1 MAERRG
7 PLGQFSPKTNCNQA
21 AEDVGG
27 GAGEPFPLNAFPE
40 FVASIT
46 LPRVLDRRKTGEKML
61 RGIPVSQ
68 GVSRSRVV
76 VLDRTRIDP
85 AKWGILE
92 SDLAGEEE
100 RLQSSLAETRRQILA
115 VQERLREAMG
125 AEEAQIFDAHLL
137 VLEDPMLLQE
147 TARFI
152 REDLVSAEYAFH
164 QASEKYA
171 EALGK
176 VDDSYLS
183 ERAADIR
190 DVTQR
195 VLSNLMGQPLCSVL
209 ADLTEPCIVAAH
221 DLTPS
226 DTATMDPA
234 MVLGFV
240 TEVGT
245 RTSHTAILAR
255 SLRIPAVL
263 GLGEAI
269 GELNTGQ
276 SVLLDG
282 FNGFVVIDPA
292 EQTLFEYGQLVD
304 RQTSIEESLEVI
316 HDDAAETKDGHRI
329 ILSANIERAA
339 DVEGV
344 LQCGATGVGLFRTEF
359 LFINRSDLPD
369 EEEQFAAYRQV
380 AESLAPDPVIIRT
393 LDLGGDKL
401 LSHVNVA
408 AEMNPFLGWRAIRLC
423 LEETDLFRTQLR
435 AILRASA
442 FGDLKIMYPMISGV
456 EELDA
461 ANVLLDECR
470 GQLRA
475 EGVAFAEALEIGV
488 MIETPSAAMIAD
500 SLAKRVKFFSI
511 GTNDLIQ
518 YALAVDRLNEKI
530 AHLYEPTHPGILRLI
545 KATVDAGKAH
555 GIWTGVCG
563 EMAGDL
569 AAVPLLLGLG
579 VGELSVTPSMV
590 PRVKMLIRSIEM
602 SQARELAE
610 FALGSES
617 PKQILARAEA
627 LAKAAV
633 PSFFE
638 VLTD

>member
-1 MAERRG
+1 V
-7 PLGQFSPKTNCNQA
+7 PTK
-21 AEDVGG
+21 
-27 GAGEPFPLNAFPE
+27 
-40 FVASIT
+40 
-46 LPRVLDRRKTGEKML
+46 RKTGEKML

-92 SDLAGEEE
+92 SDPAGEED
-100 RLQSSLAETRRQILA
+100 RLQASLMETRRQILA
-115 VQERLREAMG
+115 VQERLREALG
-125 AEEAQIFDAHLL
+125 AKEAQIFDAHLL
-137 VLEDPMLLQE
+137 VLEDPMLIE
-147 TARFI
+147 EATRFI
-152 REDLVSAEYAFH
+152 REDLVTAEFALH
-164 QASEKYA
+164 KASEKYA

-190 DVTQR
+190 DVAQR
-195 VLSNLMGQPLCSVL
+195 VLADLMDQALCTGL
-209 ADLTEPCIVAAH
+209 ADLTEPCVVVAH

-226 DTATMDPA
+226 DTAMMDPA
-234 MVLGFV
+234 MVLGFA
-240 TEVGT
+240 TEVGS

-269 GELNTGQ
+269 SELHTGE

-282 FNGFVVIDPA
+282 FNGFVVIDPS

-304 RQTSIEESLEVI
+304 RQTSIEKSLEVI
-316 HDDAAETKDGHRI
+316 HDDAAETRDGHRI

-339 DVEGV
+339 DVESV
-344 LQCGATGVGLFRTEF
+344 LQCGAIGVGLFRTEF
-359 LFINRSDLPD
+359 LFINRSDLPN
-369 EEEQFAAYRQV
+369 EEEQFAAYRKV
-380 AESLAPDPVIIRT
+380 TESLAPDPVIIRT

-408 AEMNPFLGWRAIRLC
+408 EEMNPFLGWRAIRLC
-423 LEETDLFRTQLR
+423 LQEKDLFRTQLR
-435 AILRASA
+435 AILRASV
-442 FGDLKIMYPMISGV
+442 FGNLKIMYPMISGV
-456 EELDA
+456 EELEA

-470 GQLRA
+470 EQLRD
-475 EGVAFAEALEIGV
+475 EGVAFAEDVEIGV

-500 SLAKRVKFFSI
+500 SLARRVKFFSI

-545 KATVDAGKAH
+545 KATVDAGQAH
-555 GIWTGVCG
+555 GIWTGICG

-579 VGELSVTPSMV
+579 VSELSVTPSMV
-590 PRVKMLIRSIEM
+590 PRVKMLICSIEM
-602 SQARELAE
+602 SEARKLAE
-610 FALGSES
+610 FALDSDS
-617 PKQILARAEA
+617 PKEILARAEV

-638 VLTD
+638 GAA

>member
-1 MAERRG
+1 M
-7 PLGQFSPKTNCNQA
+7 PTK
-21 AEDVGG
+21 
-27 GAGEPFPLNAFPE
+27 
-40 FVASIT
+40 
-46 LPRVLDRRKTGEKML
+46 RKTGEKML

-92 SDLAGEEE
+92 SDPAGEED
-100 RLQSSLAETRRQILA
+100 RLQASLVETRRQILA

-125 AEEAQIFDAHLL
+125 AKEAQIFDAHLL
-137 VLEDPMLLQE
+137 VLEDPMLIE
-147 TARFI
+147 EATRFI
-152 REDLVSAEYAFH
+152 REDLVTAEFAFH
-164 QASEKYA
+164 EASEKYA

-190 DVTQR
+190 DVAQR
-195 VLSNLMGQPLCSVL
+195 VLADLMGQALCTGL
-209 ADLTEPCIVAAH
+209 ADLTEPCVVVAH

-226 DTATMDPA
+226 DTAMMDPA

-240 TEVGT
+240 TEVGS

-269 GELNTGQ
+269 SELHTGE

-282 FNGFVVIDPA
+282 FNGFVVIDPS

-316 HDDAAETKDGHRI
+316 HDDAAETRDGHRI

-339 DVEGV
+339 DVESV
-344 LQCGATGVGLFRTEF
+344 LQCGAIGVGLFRTEF
-359 LFINRSDLPD
+359 LFINRSDLPG

-380 AESLAPDPVIIRT
+380 TESLAPDPVIIRT

-408 AEMNPFLGWRAIRLC
+408 EEMNPFLGWRAIRLC
-423 LEETDLFRTQLR
+423 LQEKDLFRTQLR
-435 AILRASA
+435 AILRASV
-442 FGDLKIMYPMISGV
+442 FGNLKIMYPMISGV
-456 EELDA
+456 EELEA

-470 GQLRA
+470 EQLRD
-475 EGVAFAEALEIGV
+475 EGVAFAEDVEIGV

-500 SLAKRVKFFSI
+500 SLARRVKFFSI

-545 KATVDAGKAH
+545 KATVDAGQAH
-555 GIWTGVCG
+555 GIWTGICG

-579 VGELSVTPSMV
+579 VSELSVTPSMV

-602 SQARELAE
+602 SEARKLAE
-610 FALGSES
+610 FALDSDS
-617 PKQILARAEA
+617 PKEILARAEA

-638 VLTD
+638 GAA

>member
-1 MAERRG
+1 M
-7 PLGQFSPKTNCNQA
+7 PTK
-21 AEDVGG
+21 
-27 GAGEPFPLNAFPE
+27 
-40 FVASIT
+40 
-46 LPRVLDRRKTGEKML
+46 RKTGEKML

-92 SDLAGEEE
+92 SDQAGEED
-100 RLQSSLAETRRQILA
+100 RLQTSLVETRRQILA

-125 AEEAQIFDAHLL
+125 ADEAQIFDAHLL

-147 TARFI
+147 TAQFI
-152 REDLVSAEYAFH
+152 REDLVTAEFAFH

-171 EALGK
+171 DALAK

-195 VLSNLMGQPLCSVL
+195 VLANLMGQPQCTAL
-209 ADLTEPCIVAAH
+209 ADLTEPCIVVAH

-240 TEVGT
+240 TEVGS

-255 SLRIPAVL
+255 SMRIPAVL

-269 GELNTGQ
+269 GELHTGE

-282 FNGFVVIDPA
+282 FNGFVVIDPS

-329 ILSANIERAA
+329 VLSANIERAA

-369 EEEQFAAYRQV
+369 EEEQFAAYRKV
-380 AESLAPDPVIIRT
+380 TESLAPDPVIIRT

-408 AEMNPFLGWRAIRLC
+408 EEMNPFLGWRAIRLC
-423 LEETDLFRTQLR
+423 LQEKDLFRTQLR
-435 AILRASA
+435 AILRASV
-442 FGDLKIMYPMISGV
+442 FGNLKIMYPMISGV
-456 EELDA
+456 EELEA

-470 GQLRA
+470 EQLRD
-475 EGVAFAEALEIGV
+475 EGVAFAEDVEIGV

-500 SLAKRVKFFSI
+500 SLARRVKFFSI

-545 KATVDAGKAH
+545 KATVDAGQAH
-555 GIWTGVCG
+555 GIWTGICG

-579 VGELSVTPSMV
+579 VSELSVTPSMV

-602 SQARELAE
+602 SEARKLAE
-610 FALGSES
+610 FALDSDS
-617 PKQILARAEA
+617 PKEILSRAEA

-638 VLTD
+638 GAA

>member
-1 MAERRG
+1 
-7 PLGQFSPKTNCNQA
+7 
-21 AEDVGG
+21 
-27 GAGEPFPLNAFPE
+27 
-40 FVASIT
+40 
-46 LPRVLDRRKTGEKML
+46 ML

-92 SDLAGEEE
+92 SDPAGEQD
-100 RLQSSLAETRRQILA
+100 RLQASLMETRRQILA
-115 VQERLREAMG
+115 VQERLREALG
-125 AEEAQIFDAHLL
+125 AKEAQIFDAHLL
-137 VLEDPMLLQE
+137 VLEDPMLIE
-147 TARFI
+147 EATRFI
-152 REDLVSAEYAFH
+152 REDLVTAEFALH
-164 QASEKYA
+164 KASEKYA

-190 DVTQR
+190 DVAQR
-195 VLSNLMGQPLCSVL
+195 VLADLMDQALCTGL
-209 ADLTEPCIVAAH
+209 ADLTEPCVVVAH

-226 DTATMDPA
+226 DTAMMDPA
-234 MVLGFV
+234 MVLGFA
-240 TEVGT
+240 TEVGS

-269 GELNTGQ
+269 SELHTGE

-282 FNGFVVIDPA
+282 FNGFVVIDPS

-304 RQTSIEESLEVI
+304 RQTSIEKSLEVI
-316 HDDAAETKDGHRI
+316 HDDAAETRDGHRI

-339 DVEGV
+339 DVESV
-344 LQCGATGVGLFRTEF
+344 LQCGAIGVGLFRTEF
-359 LFINRSDLPD
+359 LFINRSDLPN
-369 EEEQFAAYRQV
+369 EEEQFAAYRKV
-380 AESLAPDPVIIRT
+380 TESLAPDPVIIRT

-408 AEMNPFLGWRAIRLC
+408 EEMNPFLGWRAIRLC
-423 LEETDLFRTQLR
+423 LQEKDLFRTQLR
-435 AILRASA
+435 AILRASV
-442 FGDLKIMYPMISGV
+442 FGNLKIMYPMISGV
-456 EELDA
+456 EELEA

-470 GQLRA
+470 EQLRD
-475 EGVAFAEALEIGV
+475 EGVAFAEDVEIGV

-500 SLAKRVKFFSI
+500 SLARRVKFFSI

-545 KATVDAGKAH
+545 KATVDAGQAH
-555 GIWTGVCG
+555 GIWTGICG

-579 VGELSVTPSMV
+579 VSELSVTPSMV
-590 PRVKMLIRSIEM
+590 PRVKMLICSIEM
-602 SQARELAE
+602 SEARKLAE
-610 FALGSES
+610 FALDSDS
-617 PKQILARAEA
+617 PKEILARAEA

-638 VLTD
+638 GAA

>member
-1 MAERRG
+1 M
-7 PLGQFSPKTNCNQA
+7 PTK
-21 AEDVGG
+21 
-27 GAGEPFPLNAFPE
+27 
-40 FVASIT
+40 
-46 LPRVLDRRKTGEKML
+46 RKTGEKML

-92 SDLAGEEE
+92 SDQAGEED
-100 RLQSSLAETRRQILA
+100 RLQTSLVETRRQILA

-125 AEEAQIFDAHLL
+125 ADEAQIFDAHLL

-147 TARFI
+147 TAQFI
-152 REDLVSAEYAFH
+152 REDLVTAEFAFH

-171 EALGK
+171 DALAK

-195 VLSNLMGQPLCSVL
+195 VLANLMGQPQCTAL
-209 ADLTEPCIVAAH
+209 ADLTEPCIVVAH

-240 TEVGT
+240 TEVGS

-255 SLRIPAVL
+255 SMRIPAVL
-263 GLGEAI
+263 GLSEAI
-269 GELNTGQ
+269 GELHTGE

-282 FNGFVVIDPA
+282 FNGFVVIDPS

-316 HDDAAETKDGHRI
+316 HDDAAETRDGHRI
-329 ILSANIERAA
+329 VLSANIERAA

-369 EEEQFAAYRQV
+369 EEEQFVAYRKV
-380 AESLAPDPVIIRT
+380 TESLAPDPVIIRT

-408 AEMNPFLGWRAIRLC
+408 EEMNPFLGWRAIRLC
-423 LEETDLFRTQLR
+423 LQEKDLFRTQLR
-435 AILRASA
+435 AILRASV
-442 FGDLKIMYPMISGV
+442 FGNLKIMYPMISGV
-456 EELDA
+456 EELEA

-470 GQLRA
+470 EQLRD
-475 EGVAFAEALEIGV
+475 EGVAFAEDVEIGV

-500 SLAKRVKFFSI
+500 SLARRVKFFSI

-545 KATVDAGKAH
+545 KATVDAGQAH
-555 GIWTGVCG
+555 GIWTGICG

-579 VGELSVTPSMV
+579 VSELSVTPSMV
-590 PRVKMLIRSIEM
+590 PRVKMLICSIEM
-602 SQARELAE
+602 SEARKLAE
-610 FALGSES
+610 FALDSDS
-617 PKQILARAEA
+617 PKEILARAEA

-638 VLTD
+638 GAA

>member
-1 MAERRG
+1 MA
-7 PLGQFSPKTNCNQA
+7 QFSLKTNLNQA
-21 AEDVGG
+21 AED
-27 GAGEPFPLNAFPE
+27 ASEPFPLNAFPE
-40 FVASIT
+40 FGASIT

-61 RGIPVSQ
+61 QGIPVSQ
-68 GVSRSRVV
+68 GVSRSQVV

-85 AKWGILE
+85 AKSGILE
-92 SDLAGEEE
+92 SELAGEED
-100 RLQSSLAETRRQILA
+100 RLQASLAETRQQILA
-115 VQERLREAMG
+115 MQERLREAMG
-125 AEEAQIFDAHLL
+125 AEEAQIFEAHLL
-137 VLEDPMLLQE
+137 VLEDPMLLKEVSQ
-147 TARFI
+147 FI
-152 REDLVSAEYAFH
+152 RENLVTAEFAFH
-164 QASEKYA
+164 EASEKYA

-176 VDDSYLS
+176 VDDAYLS

-195 VLSNLMGQPLCSVL
+195 VLANLMSQPLCAGL
-209 ADLTEPCIVAAH
+209 ADLTEPCIVVAH

-226 DTATMDPA
+226 DTAMLDPTK
-234 MVLGFV
+234 VLGFI
-240 TEVGT
+240 TEVGS

-269 GELNTGQ
+269 SELHTGQ

-282 FNGFVVIDPA
+282 FNGFVVIDPSK
-292 EQTLFEYGQLVD
+292 QMLFEYGQLVE

-316 HDDAAETKDGHRI
+316 HDDAAETRDGHRI
-329 ILSANIERAA
+329 ILSSNIERAA
-339 DVEGV
+339 DVESV
-344 LQCGATGVGLFRTEF
+344 LQSGATGVGLFRTEF
-359 LFINRSDLPD
+359 LFINRSDLPS
-369 EEEQFAAYRQV
+369 EEEQFAAYRHV

-423 LEETDLFRTQLR
+423 LEEKDLFRTQLR

-442 FGDLKIMYPMISGV
+442 FGDLKIMYPMVSGV
-456 EELDA
+456 EELEA
-461 ANVLLDECR
+461 ANELLDECR
-470 GQLRA
+470 EQLRA
-475 EGVAFAEALEIGV
+475 EDVAFADAVEIGV

-500 SLAKRVKFFSI
+500 SLAKRVQFFSI

-518 YALAVDRLNEKI
+518 YTLAVDRLNEKI

-545 KATVDAGKAH
+545 KATVDAGQAH

-563 EMAGDL
+563 EMAGDV

-579 VGELSVTPSMV
+579 VTELSVTPSMV

-602 SQARELAE
+602 SQMRELAE
-610 FALGSES
+610 FALNSDS
-617 PKQILARAEA
+617 PKEILARAEA

-638 VLTD
+638 G

>member
-1 MAERRG
+1 M
-7 PLGQFSPKTNCNQA
+7 PTK
-21 AEDVGG
+21 
-27 GAGEPFPLNAFPE
+27 
-40 FVASIT
+40 
-46 LPRVLDRRKTGEKML
+46 RKTGEKML
-61 RGIPVSQ
+61 RGIPVSK

-76 VLDRTRIDP
+76 VLDRTRINP
-85 AKWGILE
+85 AKLGILE
-92 SDLAGEEE
+92 SDPAGEED
-100 RLQSSLAETRRQILA
+100 RLQASLVQTRRQILA
-115 VQERLREAMG
+115 VQERLREALG
-125 AEEAQIFDAHLL
+125 AKDAQIFDAHLL
-137 VLEDPMLLQE
+137 VLEDPMLIEQTTRL
-147 TARFI
+147 I
-152 REDLVSAEYAFH
+152 REDLVTAEFAFH
-164 QASEKYA
+164 EASEKYA
-171 EALGK
+171 KALGK

-190 DVTQR
+190 DVAQR
-195 VLSNLMGQPLCSVL
+195 VLANLMGQALCTGL
-209 ADLTEPCIVAAH
+209 ADLTEPCVVVAH

-226 DTATMDPA
+226 DTAMMDPA
-234 MVLGFV
+234 MVLGFA
-240 TEVGT
+240 TEVGS

-269 GELNTGQ
+269 SELHTGE

-282 FNGFVVIDPA
+282 FNGFVVIDPS

-316 HDDAAETKDGHRI
+316 HDDTAETRDGHRI
-329 ILSANIERAA
+329 TLSANIERAA
-339 DVEGV
+339 DVESV
-344 LQCGATGVGLFRTEF
+344 LKCGAIGVGLFRTEF

-369 EEEQFAAYRQV
+369 EEEQFAAYRKV
-380 AESLAPDPVIIRT
+380 TESLAPDPVIIRT

-408 AEMNPFLGWRAIRLC
+408 EEMNPFLGWRAIRLC
-423 LEETDLFRTQLR
+423 LQEKDLFRTQLR
-435 AILRASA
+435 AILRASV
-442 FGDLKIMYPMISGV
+442 FGNLKIMYPMISGV
-456 EELDA
+456 EELEA

-470 GQLRA
+470 EQLRDD
-475 EGVAFAEALEIGV
+475 GVAFAEDVEIGV

-500 SLAKRVKFFSI
+500 SLARRVKFFSI

-545 KATVDAGKAH
+545 KATVDAGQAH
-555 GIWTGVCG
+555 GIWTGICG

-569 AAVPLLLGLG
+569 AVVPLLLGLG
-579 VGELSVTPSMV
+579 VSELSVTPSMV
-590 PRVKMLIRSIEM
+590 PRVKMLIRSVEM
-602 SQARELAE
+602 SEARKLAE
-610 FALGSES
+610 YALDSDS
-617 PKQILARAEA
+617 PKEILSRAEA

-638 VLTD
+638 GAA

>member
-1 MAERRG
+1 M
-7 PLGQFSPKTNCNQA
+7 PTK
-21 AEDVGG
+21 
-27 GAGEPFPLNAFPE
+27 
-40 FVASIT
+40 
-46 LPRVLDRRKTGEKML
+46 RKTGEKML

-92 SDLAGEEE
+92 SDPAGEED
-100 RLQSSLAETRRQILA
+100 RLQASLVETRRQILA

-125 AEEAQIFDAHLL
+125 AKEAQIFDAHLL
-137 VLEDPMLLQE
+137 VLEDPMLIE
-147 TARFI
+147 EATRFI
-152 REDLVSAEYAFH
+152 REDLVTAEFAFH
-164 QASEKYA
+164 EASEKYA

-190 DVTQR
+190 DVAQR
-195 VLSNLMGQPLCSVL
+195 VLADLMGQALCTGL
-209 ADLTEPCIVAAH
+209 ADLTEPCVVVAH

-226 DTATMDPA
+226 DTAMMDPA
-234 MVLGFV
+234 IVLGFV
-240 TEVGT
+240 TEVGS
-245 RTSHTAILAR
+245 RTSHMAILAR

-269 GELNTGQ
+269 SELHNGE

-304 RQTSIEESLEVI
+304 RQSSIEESLEVI
-316 HDDAAETKDGHRI
+316 HDDAAETRDGHRI

-359 LFINRSDLPD
+359 LFINRSDLPG
-369 EEEQFAAYRQV
+369 EEEQFAAYRKV
-380 AESLAPDPVIIRT
+380 TESLAPDPVIIRT

-408 AEMNPFLGWRAIRLC
+408 EEMNPFLGWRAIRLC
-423 LEETDLFRTQLR
+423 LEEKDLFRTQLR
-435 AILRASA
+435 AILRASV
-442 FGDLKIMYPMISGV
+442 FGNLKIMYPMISGV
-456 EELDA
+456 EELEA

-470 GQLRA
+470 EQLRD
-475 EGVAFAEALEIGV
+475 EGVAFAEDVEIGV

-500 SLAKRVKFFSI
+500 RLARRVKFFSI

-518 YALAVDRLNEKI
+518 YTLAVDRLNEKI
-530 AHLYEPTHPGILRLI
+530 AHLYEPTHPSILRLI
-545 KATVDAGKAH
+545 KAPVDAGQAH
-555 GIWTGVCG
+555 GIWTGICG

-579 VGELSVTPSMV
+579 VSELSVTPSMV

-602 SQARELAE
+602 SEARKLAE
-610 FALGSES
+610 FALDSDS
-617 PKQILARAEA
+617 PKEILARAEA

-638 VLTD
+638 GAA

>member
-1 MAERRG
+1 M
-7 PLGQFSPKTNCNQA
+7 PTK
-21 AEDVGG
+21 
-27 GAGEPFPLNAFPE
+27 
-40 FVASIT
+40 
-46 LPRVLDRRKTGEKML
+46 RKTGEKML

-92 SDLAGEEE
+92 SDQAGEED
-100 RLQSSLAETRRQILA
+100 RLQTSLVETRRQILA

-125 AEEAQIFDAHLL
+125 AKEAQIFDAHLL

-152 REDLVSAEYAFH
+152 REDLVTAEFAFH

-171 EALGK
+171 DALAK

-195 VLSNLMGQPLCSVL
+195 VLANLMGQPQCTAL
-209 ADLTEPCIVAAH
+209 ADLTEPCIVVAH

-240 TEVGT
+240 TEIGS

-255 SLRIPAVL
+255 SMRIPAVL

-269 GELNTGQ
+269 GELHTGE

-282 FNGFVVIDPA
+282 FNGFVVIDPS
-292 EQTLFEYGQLVD
+292 EQTLFKYGQLVD

-329 ILSANIERAA
+329 VLSANIERAA

-401 LSHVNVA
+401 VSHINVA
-408 AEMNPFLGWRAIRLC
+408 AETNPFLGWRAIRLC

-442 FGDLKIMYPMISGV
+442 FGNLKIMYPMISGV
-456 EELDA
+456 EELEA
-461 ANVLLDECR
+461 ANALLDECR
-470 GQLRA
+470 EQLRA
-475 EGVAFAEALEIGV
+475 EGVAFGDDVEVGV
-488 MIETPSAAMIAD
+488 MIEIPSAALIAD
-500 SLAKRVKFFSI
+500 SLAKRVKFLSI

-545 KATVDAGKAH
+545 KMTVDAGLAH
-555 GIWTGVCG
+555 GIWTGICG

-569 AAVPLLLGLG
+569 TAVPLLLGLG
-579 VGELSVTPSMV
+579 VTELSVTPSMV

-602 SQARELAE
+602 SAARELAE
-610 FALGSES
+610 FALGSDS
-617 PKQILARAEA
+617 PKEIFTRAEA
-627 LAKAAV
+627 LAKSAV
-633 PSFFE
+633 PEFF
-638 VLTD
+638 

>member
-1 MAERRG
+1 M
-7 PLGQFSPKTNCNQA
+7 PTK
-21 AEDVGG
+21 
-27 GAGEPFPLNAFPE
+27 
-40 FVASIT
+40 
-46 LPRVLDRRKTGEKML
+46 RKTGEKML

-92 SDLAGEEE
+92 SDPAGEQD
-100 RLQSSLAETRRQILA
+100 RLQASLMETRRQILA
-115 VQERLREAMG
+115 VQERLREALG
-125 AEEAQIFDAHLL
+125 AKEAQIFDAHLL
-137 VLEDPMLLQE
+137 VLEDPMLIE
-147 TARFI
+147 EATRFI
-152 REDLVSAEYAFH
+152 REDLVTAEFALH
-164 QASEKYA
+164 KASEKYA

-190 DVTQR
+190 DVAQR
-195 VLSNLMGQPLCSVL
+195 VLADLMDQALCTGL
-209 ADLTEPCIVAAH
+209 ADLTEPCVVVAH

-226 DTATMDPA
+226 DTAMMDPA
-234 MVLGFV
+234 MVLGFA
-240 TEVGT
+240 TEVGS

-269 GELNTGQ
+269 SELHTGE

-282 FNGFVVIDPA
+282 FNGFVVIDPS

-304 RQTSIEESLEVI
+304 RQTSIEKSLEVI
-316 HDDAAETKDGHRI
+316 HDDAAETRDGHRI

-339 DVEGV
+339 DVESV
-344 LQCGATGVGLFRTEF
+344 LQCGAIGVGLFRTEF
-359 LFINRSDLPD
+359 LFINRSDLPN
-369 EEEQFAAYRQV
+369 EEEQFAAYRKV
-380 AESLAPDPVIIRT
+380 TESLAPDPVIIRT

-408 AEMNPFLGWRAIRLC
+408 EEMNPFLGWRAIRLC
-423 LEETDLFRTQLR
+423 LQEKDLFRTQLR
-435 AILRASA
+435 AILRASV
-442 FGDLKIMYPMISGV
+442 FGNLKIMYPMISGV

-470 GQLRA
+470 EQLRD
-475 EGVAFAEALEIGV
+475 EGVAFAEDVEIGV

-500 SLAKRVKFFSI
+500 SLARRVKFFSI

-545 KATVDAGKAH
+545 KATVDAGQAH
-555 GIWTGVCG
+555 GIWTGICG

-579 VGELSVTPSMV
+579 VSELSVTPSMV
-590 PRVKMLIRSIEM
+590 PRVKMLICSIEM
-602 SQARELAE
+602 SEARKLAE
-610 FALGSES
+610 FALDSDS
-617 PKQILARAEA
+617 PKEILARAEV

-638 VLTD
+638 GAA

>member
-1 MAERRG
+1 V
-7 PLGQFSPKTNCNQA
+7 PTK
-21 AEDVGG
+21 
-27 GAGEPFPLNAFPE
+27 
-40 FVASIT
+40 
-46 LPRVLDRRKTGEKML
+46 RKTGEKML

-92 SDLAGEEE
+92 SDQAGEED
-100 RLQSSLAETRRQILA
+100 RLQTSLVETRRQILA

-125 AEEAQIFDAHLL
+125 AKEAQIFDAHLL

-152 REDLVSAEYAFH
+152 REDLVTAEFAFH

-171 EALGK
+171 DALAK

-195 VLSNLMGQPLCSVL
+195 VLANLMGQPQCTAL
-209 ADLTEPCIVAAH
+209 ADLTEPCIVVAH

-240 TEVGT
+240 TEVGS

-255 SLRIPAVL
+255 SMRIPAVL

-269 GELNTGQ
+269 GELHTGE

-282 FNGFVVIDPA
+282 FNGFVVIDPS
-292 EQTLFEYGQLVD
+292 EQTLFKYGQLVD

-329 ILSANIERAA
+329 VLSANIERAA

-401 LSHVNVA
+401 VSHINVA
-408 AEMNPFLGWRAIRLC
+408 AETNPFLGWRAIRLC

-442 FGDLKIMYPMISGV
+442 FGNLKIMYPMISGV
-456 EELDA
+456 EELEA
-461 ANVLLDECR
+461 ANALLDECR
-470 GQLRA
+470 EQLRA
-475 EGVAFAEALEIGV
+475 EGVAFGDDVEVGV
-488 MIETPSAAMIAD
+488 MIEIPSAALIAD
-500 SLAKRVKFFSI
+500 SLAKRVKFLSI

-545 KATVDAGKAH
+545 KMTVDAGLAH
-555 GIWTGVCG
+555 GIWTGICG

-569 AAVPLLLGLG
+569 TAVPLLLGLG
-579 VGELSVTPSMV
+579 VTELSVTPSMV

-602 SQARELAE
+602 SAARELAE
-610 FALGSES
+610 FALGSDS
-617 PKQILARAEA
+617 PKEIFTRAEA
-627 LAKAAV
+627 LAKSAV
-633 PSFFE
+633 PDFF
-638 VLTD
+638 

>member
-1 MAERRG
+1 M
-7 PLGQFSPKTNCNQA
+7 PTK
-21 AEDVGG
+21 
-27 GAGEPFPLNAFPE
+27 
-40 FVASIT
+40 
-46 LPRVLDRRKTGEKML
+46 RKTGEKML

-92 SDLAGEEE
+92 SDPAGEED
-100 RLQSSLAETRRQILA
+100 RLQASLVETRRQILA

-125 AEEAQIFDAHLL
+125 AKEAQIFDAHLL
-137 VLEDPMLLQE
+137 VLEDPMLIE
-147 TARFI
+147 EATRFI
-152 REDLVSAEYAFH
+152 REDLVTAEFAFH
-164 QASEKYA
+164 EASEKYA

-190 DVTQR
+190 DVAQR
-195 VLSNLMGQPLCSVL
+195 VLADLMGQALCTGL
-209 ADLTEPCIVAAH
+209 ADLTEPCVVVAH

-226 DTATMDPA
+226 DTAMMDPA
-234 MVLGFV
+234 IVLGFV
-240 TEVGT
+240 TEVGS
-245 RTSHTAILAR
+245 RTSHMAILAR

-269 GELNTGQ
+269 SELHNGE

-282 FNGFVVIDPA
+282 FNGFVVIDPS

-304 RQTSIEESLEVI
+304 RHTSIEESLEVI
-316 HDDAAETKDGHRI
+316 HDDAAETRDGHRI

-359 LFINRSDLPD
+359 LFINRSDLPG
-369 EEEQFAAYRQV
+369 EEEQFAAYRKV
-380 AESLAPDPVIIRT
+380 TESLAPDPVIIRT

-408 AEMNPFLGWRAIRLC
+408 EEMNPFLGWRAIRLC
-423 LEETDLFRTQLR
+423 LEEKDLFRTQLR
-435 AILRASA
+435 AILRASV
-442 FGDLKIMYPMISGV
+442 FGNLKIMYPMISGV
-456 EELDA
+456 EELEA

-470 GQLRA
+470 EQLRD
-475 EGVAFAEALEIGV
+475 EGVAFAEDVEIGV

-500 SLAKRVKFFSI
+500 RLARRVKFFSI

-518 YALAVDRLNEKI
+518 YTLAVDRLNEKI
-530 AHLYEPTHPGILRLI
+530 AHLYEPTHPSILRLI
-545 KATVDAGKAH
+545 KATVDAGQAH
-555 GIWTGVCG
+555 GIWTGICG

-579 VGELSVTPSMV
+579 VSELSVTPSMV

-602 SQARELAE
+602 SEARKLAE
-610 FALGSES
+610 FALDSDS
-617 PKQILARAEA
+617 PKEILARAEA

-638 VLTD
+638 GAA

>member
-1 MAERRG
+1 M
-7 PLGQFSPKTNCNQA
+7 PTK
-21 AEDVGG
+21 
-27 GAGEPFPLNAFPE
+27 
-40 FVASIT
+40 
-46 LPRVLDRRKTGEKML
+46 RKTGEKML

-92 SDLAGEEE
+92 SDPAGEQD
-100 RLQSSLAETRRQILA
+100 RLQASLMETRRQILA
-115 VQERLREAMG
+115 VQERLREALG
-125 AEEAQIFDAHLL
+125 AKEAQIFDAHLL
-137 VLEDPMLLQE
+137 VLEDPMLIE
-147 TARFI
+147 EATRFI
-152 REDLVSAEYAFH
+152 REDLVTAEFALH
-164 QASEKYA
+164 KASEKYA

-190 DVTQR
+190 DVAQR
-195 VLSNLMGQPLCSVL
+195 VLADLMDQALCTGL
-209 ADLTEPCIVAAH
+209 ADLTEPCVVVAH

-226 DTATMDPA
+226 DTAMMDPA
-234 MVLGFV
+234 MVLGFA
-240 TEVGT
+240 TEVGS

-269 GELNTGQ
+269 SELHTGE

-282 FNGFVVIDPA
+282 FNGFVVIDPS

-304 RQTSIEESLEVI
+304 RQTSIEKSLEVI
-316 HDDAAETKDGHRI
+316 HDDAAETRDGHRI

-339 DVEGV
+339 DVESV
-344 LQCGATGVGLFRTEF
+344 LQCGAIGVGLFRTEF
-359 LFINRSDLPD
+359 LFINRSDLPN
-369 EEEQFAAYRQV
+369 EEEQFAAYRKV
-380 AESLAPDPVIIRT
+380 TESLAPDPVIIRT

-408 AEMNPFLGWRAIRLC
+408 EEMNPFLGWRAIRLC
-423 LEETDLFRTQLR
+423 LQEKDLFRTQLR
-435 AILRASA
+435 AILRASV
-442 FGDLKIMYPMISGV
+442 FGNLKIMYPMISGV
-456 EELDA
+456 EELEA

-470 GQLRA
+470 EQLRD
-475 EGVAFAEALEIGV
+475 EGVAFAEDVEIGV

-500 SLAKRVKFFSI
+500 SLARRVKFFSI

-545 KATVDAGKAH
+545 KATVDAGQAH
-555 GIWTGVCG
+555 GIWTGICG

-579 VGELSVTPSMV
+579 VSELSVTPSMV
-590 PRVKMLIRSIEM
+590 PRVKMLICSIEM
-602 SQARELAE
+602 SEARKLAE
-610 FALGSES
+610 FALYSDS
-617 PKQILARAEA
+617 PKEILARAEV

-638 VLTD
+638 GAA

>member
-1 MAERRG
+1 M
-7 PLGQFSPKTNCNQA
+7 PTK
-21 AEDVGG
+21 
-27 GAGEPFPLNAFPE
+27 
-40 FVASIT
+40 
-46 LPRVLDRRKTGEKML
+46 RKTGEKML

-92 SDLAGEEE
+92 SDPAGEED
-100 RLQSSLAETRRQILA
+100 RLQASLVQTRRQILA
-115 VQERLREAMG
+115 VQERLREALG
-125 AEEAQIFDAHLL
+125 AKEAQIFDAHLL
-137 VLEDPMLLQE
+137 VLEDPMLIEEATRL
-147 TARFI
+147 I
-152 REDLVSAEYAFH
+152 REDLVTAEFALH
-164 QASEKYA
+164 EASEKYA

-190 DVTQR
+190 DVAQR
-195 VLSNLMGQPLCSVL
+195 VLADLMGQALCTGL
-209 ADLTEPCIVAAH
+209 ADLTEPCVVVAH

-226 DTATMDPA
+226 DTAMMDPA
-234 MVLGFV
+234 MVLGFA
-240 TEVGT
+240 TEVGS

-255 SLRIPAVL
+255 SLRIPAVR

-269 GELNTGQ
+269 SELHTGE

-282 FNGFVVIDPA
+282 FNGFVVIDPS

-316 HDDAAETKDGHRI
+316 HDDAAETRDGHRI

-339 DVEGV
+339 DVESV
-344 LQCGATGVGLFRTEF
+344 LQCGAIGVGLFRTEF

-369 EEEQFAAYRQV
+369 EEEQFAAYRKV
-380 AESLAPDPVIIRT
+380 TESLAPDPVIIRT

-408 AEMNPFLGWRAIRLC
+408 EEMNPFLGWRAIRLC
-423 LEETDLFRTQLR
+423 LQEKDLFRTQLR
-435 AILRASA
+435 AILRASV
-442 FGDLKIMYPMISGV
+442 FGNLKIMYPMISGV
-456 EELDA
+456 EELEA

-470 GQLRA
+470 EQLRD
-475 EGVAFAEALEIGV
+475 EGVAFAEDVEIGV

-500 SLAKRVKFFSI
+500 SLARRVKFFSI
-511 GTNDLIQ
+511 GTYDLIQ

-545 KATVDAGKAH
+545 KATVDAGQAH
-555 GIWTGVCG
+555 GIWTGICG

-579 VGELSVTPSMV
+579 VSELSVTPSMV

-602 SQARELAE
+602 SEARKLAE
-610 FALGSES
+610 FALDSDS
-617 PKQILARAEA
+617 PKEILARAEA

-638 VLTD
+638 GAA

>member
-1 MAERRG
+1 M
-7 PLGQFSPKTNCNQA
+7 PTK
-21 AEDVGG
+21 
-27 GAGEPFPLNAFPE
+27 
-40 FVASIT
+40 
-46 LPRVLDRRKTGEKML
+46 RKTGEKML

-92 SDLAGEEE
+92 SDPAGEED
-100 RLQSSLAETRRQILA
+100 RLQASLVQTRRQILA
-115 VQERLREAMG
+115 VQERLREALG
-125 AEEAQIFDAHLL
+125 AKEAQIFDAHLL
-137 VLEDPMLLQE
+137 VLEDPMLIEEATRL
-147 TARFI
+147 I
-152 REDLVSAEYAFH
+152 REDLVTAEFALH
-164 QASEKYA
+164 EASEKYA

-190 DVTQR
+190 DVAQR
-195 VLSNLMGQPLCSVL
+195 VLADLMGQALCTGL
-209 ADLTEPCIVAAH
+209 ADLTEPCVVVAH

-226 DTATMDPA
+226 DTAMMDPA
-234 MVLGFV
+234 MVLGFA
-240 TEVGT
+240 TEVGS

-269 GELNTGQ
+269 SELHTGE

-282 FNGFVVIDPA
+282 FNGFVVIDPS

-316 HDDAAETKDGHRI
+316 HDDAAETRDGHRI

-339 DVEGV
+339 DVESV
-344 LQCGATGVGLFRTEF
+344 LQCGAIGVGLFRTEF

-369 EEEQFAAYRQV
+369 EEEQFVAYRKV
-380 AESLAPDPVIIRT
+380 TESLAPDPVIIRT

-408 AEMNPFLGWRAIRLC
+408 EEMNPFLGWRAIRLC
-423 LEETDLFRTQLR
+423 LQEKDLFRTQLR
-435 AILRASA
+435 AILRASV
-442 FGDLKIMYPMISGV
+442 FGNLKIMYPMISGV
-456 EELDA
+456 EELEA

-470 GQLRA
+470 EQLRD
-475 EGVAFAEALEIGV
+475 EGVAFAEDVEIGV

-500 SLAKRVKFFSI
+500 SLARRVKFFSI

-545 KATVDAGKAH
+545 KATVDAGQAH
-555 GIWTGVCG
+555 GIWTGICG

-579 VGELSVTPSMV
+579 VSELSVTPSMV

-602 SQARELAE
+602 SEARKLAE
-610 FALGSES
+610 FALDSDS
-617 PKQILARAEA
+617 PKEILARAEA

-638 VLTD
+638 GAA

>member
-1 MAERRG
+1 M
-7 PLGQFSPKTNCNQA
+7 PTK
-21 AEDVGG
+21 
-27 GAGEPFPLNAFPE
+27 
-40 FVASIT
+40 
-46 LPRVLDRRKTGEKML
+46 RKTGEKML

-92 SDLAGEEE
+92 SDPAGEED
-100 RLQSSLAETRRQILA
+100 RLQASLVETRRQILA

-125 AEEAQIFDAHLL
+125 AKEAQIFDAHLL
-137 VLEDPMLLQE
+137 VLEDPMLIE
-147 TARFI
+147 EATRFI
-152 REDLVSAEYAFH
+152 REDLVTAEFAFH
-164 QASEKYA
+164 EASEKYA
-171 EALGK
+171 KALGK

-190 DVTQR
+190 DVAQR
-195 VLSNLMGQPLCSVL
+195 VLADLMGQALCTGL
-209 ADLTEPCIVAAH
+209 ADLTEPCVVVAH

-226 DTATMDPA
+226 DTAMMDPA
-234 MVLGFV
+234 IVLGFV
-240 TEVGT
+240 TEVGS
-245 RTSHTAILAR
+245 RTSHMAILAR

-269 GELNTGQ
+269 SELHNGE

-282 FNGFVVIDPA
+282 FNGFVVIDPS

-304 RQTSIEESLEVI
+304 RHTSIEESLEVI
-316 HDDAAETKDGHRI
+316 HDDAAETRDGHRI

-359 LFINRSDLPD
+359 LFINRSDLPG
-369 EEEQFAAYRQV
+369 EEEQFAAYRKV
-380 AESLAPDPVIIRT
+380 TESLAPDPVIIRT

-408 AEMNPFLGWRAIRLC
+408 EEMNPFLGWRAIRLC
-423 LEETDLFRTQLR
+423 LEEKDLFRTQLR
-435 AILRASA
+435 AILRASV
-442 FGDLKIMYPMISGV
+442 FGNLKIMYPMISGV
-456 EELDA
+456 EELEA

-470 GQLRA
+470 EQLRD
-475 EGVAFAEALEIGV
+475 EGVAFAEDVEIGV

-500 SLAKRVKFFSI
+500 RLARRVKFFSI

-518 YALAVDRLNEKI
+518 YTLAVDRLNEKI
-530 AHLYEPTHPGILRLI
+530 AHLYEPTHPSILRLI
-545 KATVDAGKAH
+545 KATVDAGQAH
-555 GIWTGVCG
+555 GIWTGICG

-579 VGELSVTPSMV
+579 VSELSVTPSMV

-602 SQARELAE
+602 SEARKLAE
-610 FALGSES
+610 FALDSDS
-617 PKQILARAEA
+617 PKEILARAEA

-638 VLTD
+638 GAA

>member
-1 MAERRG
+1 M
-7 PLGQFSPKTNCNQA
+7 PTK
-21 AEDVGG
+21 
-27 GAGEPFPLNAFPE
+27 
-40 FVASIT
+40 
-46 LPRVLDRRKTGEKML
+46 RKTGEKML

-92 SDLAGEEE
+92 SDQAGEED
-100 RLQSSLAETRRQILA
+100 RLQTSLVETRRQILA

-125 AEEAQIFDAHLL
+125 ADEAQIFDAHLL

-152 REDLVSAEYAFH
+152 REDLVTAEFAFH

-171 EALGK
+171 DALAK

-195 VLSNLMGQPLCSVL
+195 VLANLIGQPQCTAL
-209 ADLTEPCIVAAH
+209 ADLTEPCIVVAH

-226 DTATMDPA
+226 DTAMMDPA
-234 MVLGFV
+234 MVLGFA
-240 TEVGT
+240 TEVGS

-269 GELNTGQ
+269 SELHTGE

-282 FNGFVVIDPA
+282 FNGFVIIDPS

-316 HDDAAETKDGHRI
+316 HDDAAETRDGHRI

-339 DVEGV
+339 DVESV
-344 LQCGATGVGLFRTEF
+344 LQCGAIGVGLFRTEF

-369 EEEQFAAYRQV
+369 EEEQFAAYRKV
-380 AESLAPDPVIIRT
+380 TESLAPDPVIIRT

-408 AEMNPFLGWRAIRLC
+408 EEMNPFLGWRAIRLC
-423 LEETDLFRTQLR
+423 LQEKDLFRTQLR
-435 AILRASA
+435 AILRASV
-442 FGDLKIMYPMISGV
+442 FGNLKIMYPMISGV
-456 EELDA
+456 EELEA

-470 GQLRA
+470 EQLRD
-475 EGVAFAEALEIGV
+475 EGVAFAEDVEIGV

-500 SLAKRVKFFSI
+500 SLARRVKFFSV

-545 KATVDAGKAH
+545 KATVDAGQAH
-555 GIWTGVCG
+555 GIWTGICG

-579 VGELSVTPSMV
+579 VSELSVTPSMV

-602 SQARELAE
+602 SEVRKLAE
-610 FALGSES
+610 FALDSDS
-617 PKQILARAEA
+617 PKEILSRAEA

-638 VLTD
+638 GAA

>member
-1 MAERRG
+1 M
-7 PLGQFSPKTNCNQA
+7 PTK
-21 AEDVGG
+21 
-27 GAGEPFPLNAFPE
+27 
-40 FVASIT
+40 
-46 LPRVLDRRKTGEKML
+46 RKIGEKML

-92 SDLAGEEE
+92 SDLAGEED
-100 RLQSSLAETRRQILA
+100 RLQTSLVETRRQILA

-125 AEEAQIFDAHLL
+125 ADEAQIFDAHLL

-147 TARFI
+147 TVRFI
-152 REDLVSAEYAFH
+152 QEDLVTAEFAFH

-171 EALGK
+171 DALAK

-195 VLSNLMGQPLCSVL
+195 VLANLMGQPQCTAL
-209 ADLTEPCIVAAH
+209 ADLTEPCIVVAH

-240 TEVGT
+240 TEVGS

-255 SLRIPAVL
+255 SMRIPAVL

-269 GELNTGQ
+269 GELHTGE

-282 FNGFVVIDPA
+282 FNGFVVIDPS

-316 HDDAAETKDGHRI
+316 HDDAAETRDGHRI
-329 ILSANIERAA
+329 VLSANIERAA

-369 EEEQFAAYRQV
+369 EEEQFAAYRKV

-401 LSHVNVA
+401 VSHINVA
-408 AEMNPFLGWRAIRLC
+408 AETNPFLGWRAIRLC
-423 LEETDLFRTQLR
+423 LEETDMFRTQLR

-442 FGDLKIMYPMISGV
+442 FGNLKIMYPMISGV
-456 EELDA
+456 EELEA
-461 ANVLLDECR
+461 ANALLDECR
-470 GQLRA
+470 EQLHA
-475 EGVAFAEALEIGV
+475 EGVAFGDDVEVGV
-488 MIETPSAAMIAD
+488 MIEIPSAALIAD

-518 YALAVDRLNEKI
+518 YALAVDRLNDKI

-545 KATVDAGKAH
+545 KMTVDAGLAH
-555 GIWTGVCG
+555 GIWTGICG

-569 AAVPLLLGLG
+569 TAVPLLLGLG
-579 VGELSVTPSMV
+579 VTELSVTPSMV

-602 SQARELAE
+602 SEARKLAE
-610 FALGSES
+610 FALDSDS
-617 PKQILARAEA
+617 PKEILARAEA

-638 VLTD
+638 GAA